1 MSNEPA
7 QRPAQQQE
15 ITRLIQAVQDEPA
28 AVADLRRV
36 TRRLED
42 ADRARSALAAFPVE
56 QVQAVLLASRE
67 TLR

>member
-42 ADRARSALAAFPVE
+42 LSLIHI
-56 QVQAVLLASRE
+56 
-67 TLR
+67 

>member
-1 MSNEPA
+1 MSNELAQHPA
-7 QRPAQQQE
+7 QHQE

-42 ADRARSALAAFPVE
+42 ADRARTALAAFPVE
-56 QVQAVLLASRE
+56 QVQAVLQGSRE
-67 TLR
+67 ALR